1 MNRNLKLAALASALF
16 LGVAGAGVAIGA
28 DMDKDKEAQKMKNVE
43 AGYWETKDL
52 LRLMDKDKNGKVSKK
67 EFMEYME
74 AEFDRLDTDHN
85 GELDVSELSQMKVSK
100 HTGGSGSR

>member
-1 MNRNLKLAALASALF
+1 MNRNMKLAALASTLF
-16 LGVAGAGVAIGA
+16 LGIVGAGVAIGA
-28 DMDKDKEAQKMKNVE
+28 DMDKDKEAQRTKNIE

-74 AEFDRLDTDHN
+74 AEFDRLDTNHD
-85 GELDVSELSQMKVSK
+85 GELDVSELSQLRVSK
-100 HTGGSGSR
+100 KTGGAGSK